1 MNNEK
6 GNREIEERALDALLT
21 AAFKLDFPE
30 VISDEAA
37 EIFFQSPARLS
48 PEDKA
53 LCESWGDEFIAK
65 IIEGKNVDS
74 IEEHQQSSVDEG
86 LKQELYAMNRD
97 KDGNGLDEETRRKID
112 EERKKA
118 LDEEESKDKDQ
129 NDES

>member
-1 MNNEK
+1 M
-6 GNREIEERALDALLT
+6 GNCEIEKRALDALLA

-30 VISDEAA
+30 VISDEDAA
-37 EIFFQSPARLS
+37 KIFQSPVHLS

-53 LCESWGDEFIAK
+53 LCESWGEGFIEK
-65 IIEGKNVDS
+65 IIEGKNDDF
-74 IEEHQQSSVDEG
+74 IGGDQQSSVDEG

-97 KDGNGLDEETRRKID
+97 KDGDGLDEETRHKID